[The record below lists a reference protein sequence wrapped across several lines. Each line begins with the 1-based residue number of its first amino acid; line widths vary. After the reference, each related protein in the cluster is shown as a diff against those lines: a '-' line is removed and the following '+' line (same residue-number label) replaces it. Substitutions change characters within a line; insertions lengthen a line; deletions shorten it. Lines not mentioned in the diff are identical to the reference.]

1 MTTTNQK
8 YLFGGPHPWS
18 TSDWTSSDDRV
29 RGGSSIS
36 HLLPSD
42 DKKSALFTGNLDI
55 ATLGGAGFASQRTKG
70 EKSWDLSSFDGLE
83 LSLDTEK
90 SDDKRYTL
98 ILKDEILPKRPDGRE
113 RSSISW
119 EFDFRPSERVVVR
132 WGDLKATYRGK
143 EVRDVEPLKVEEVK
157 RVSVMM
163 RSFFG
168 TQEGDFRLSISS
180 IAGWNDE
187 DGLEKCGGVAV
198 EMREDI
204 DGDSIYE
211 EEQGSRSRS
220 GCCLIM

>member
-1 MTTTNQK
+1 MTTPDQK
-8 YLFGGPHPWS
+8 YLFGGSHPWS

-36 HLLPSD
+36 HLTPSP
-42 DKKSALFTGNLDI
+42 DKKSALFTGILDI
-55 ATLGGAGFASQRTKG
+55 HTLGGAGFASQRTKV
-70 EKSWDLSSFDGLE
+70 EKTWDLSSFDGLE
-83 LSLDTEK
+83 LSLNAEK
-90 SDDKRYTL
+90 SDEKQYTL

-119 EFDFRPSERVVVR
+119 EFDFKPSERVIVR

-143 EVRDVEPLKVEEVK
+143 EVRDVEPLNLRGVK

-168 TQEGDFRLSISS
+168 TQEGDFKLAINS

-187 DGLEKCGGVAV
+187 DGLEKRGGVAV
-198 EMREDI
+198 ETREDI
-204 DGDSIYE
+204 DEDSIYGE
-211 EEQGSRSRS
+211 EEQSWSQS